1 MLVSLRIRNLAL
13 IDDLTWELGPGFN
26 TLTGET
32 GAGKSILIDAL
43 SLLLG
48 ERADKTLIRSGADA
62 CSVEAELELRDAPRL
77 KEINALLEESGAEP
91 CDGRALLLKRTV
103 SATGTNRQ
111 FINGSPV
118 PLQVLKTLG
127 DRLVDVHGPHD
138 HQSLLANDKQAELL
152 DAFGKLGPLRAAC
165 ASAHRELRNIEQEKA
180 SLEMSEAE
188 REQRL
193 SLLQHQVG
201 EIESAKVQPGDDVR
215 LDNDYRAASN
225 AQNIVEQAGIIGSLV
240 SEAESSVMTQL
251 AQVERALTAWQRMDP
266 SIAEVEALNRQA
278 IAQLNELLEAVQARA
293 ERVDLNPAQLR
304 ELEDRLNLVQSLKRK
319 YGGSVEAIIAFG
331 EKAAGQLAAL
341 EDSGEFLAKLA
352 QREKAARQA
361 LDGAAGKLTQARR
374 KISKTLAEKI
384 EQELRG
390 LGFKKASFAIE
401 LTPAPQAGPSGADH
415 VEFIFA
421 PNPGEAERPLRAI
434 ASSGEMARV
443 MLAVKTTLAEVD
455 EVPVLIFDEVDANVG
470 GETAAQVG
478 RKLRSLGNSHQV
490 LCITHLPQVAAQ
502 GASHFA
508 VEKKTKQ
515 GRTVTELTRLD
526 GKDRE
531 QELARMLG
539 GQTEASRALARSL
552 LADAARA

>member
-43 SLLLG
+43 NLLLG
-48 ERADKTLIRSGADA
+48 ERADKTLIRTGAEA
-62 CSVEAELELRDAPRL
+62 CTVEAELELRDDTAA
-77 KEINALLEESGAEP
+77 KEINGQLEESGAEP
-91 CDGRALLLKRTV
+91 CEGRALLLKRTV

-118 PLQVLKTLG
+118 PLQALKSLG

-138 HQSLLANDKQAELL
+138 HQSLLANDKQAGLL
-152 DAFGKLGPLRAAC
+152 DAYGKLDTLRAAC
-165 ASAHRELRNIEQEKA
+165 GKAHRELREIEQERA

-188 REQRL
+188 RETRL

-201 EIESAKVQPGDDVR
+201 EIDGAKMLPGEDAR
-215 LDNDYRAASN
+215 LENEYRAASHG
-225 AQNIVEQAGIIGSLV
+225 QTIVEQARIIAGLLGESDGSVL
-240 SEAESSVMTQL
+240 TQL
-251 AQVERALTAWQRMDP
+251 AQVERALNAWQRLDDT
-266 SIAEVEALNRQA
+266 IGETEALNRTA
-278 IAQLNELLEAVQARA
+278 IAQLTELLEAVQVRA
-293 ERVDLNPAQLR
+293 ERVDLNPEQLR
-304 ELEDRLNLVQSLKRK
+304 QLEDRLNLIQSLKRK
-319 YGGSVEAIIAFG
+319 YGGSVEATLAFG
-331 EKAAGQLAAL
+331 EKAASQLAAL
-341 EDSGEFLAKLA
+341 EGRGESLAMLA
-352 QREKAARQA
+352 RREKIARQE
-361 LDGAAGKLTQARR
+361 LDAAAVKLSAARR
-374 KISKTLAEKI
+374 KAAKPLAEKI
-384 EQELRG
+384 AQELRG

-401 LTPAPQAGPSGADH
+401 INAAPQAGATGADH

-421 PNPGEAERPLRAI
+421 PNLGEAARPLRAI

-455 EVPVLIFDEVDANVG
+455 EVPILIFDEVDANVG
-470 GETAAQVG
+470 GETAGQVG
-478 RKLRSLGNSHQV
+478 RKLRSLGRSHQV

-502 GASHFA
+502 GARHFA

-515 GRTVTELTRLD
+515 GRTLTELTPLA
-526 GKDRE
+526 GAARE

-539 GQTEASRALARSL
+539 GQTEAARALARTL
-552 LADAARA
+552 LAEAQA

>member
-43 SLLLG
+43 NLLLG
-48 ERADKTLIRSGADA
+48 ERADKTLIRSGADG
-62 CSVEAELELRDAPRL
+62 CTVEAELELRDAAST
-77 KEINALLEESGAEP
+77 KEINAQLEDSGAEP

-103 SATGTNRQ
+103 SAAGANRQ

-118 PLQVLKTLG
+118 PLQALKSLG

-138 HQSLLANDKQAELL
+138 HPSLLANDKQAELL
-152 DAFGKLGPLRAAC
+152 DAFGKLAPSRAAC
-165 ASAHRELRNIEQEKA
+165 ASAYRELREIAVERE

-188 REQRL
+188 RDQRL
-193 SLLQHQVG
+193 SLLQHQAS
-201 EIESAKVQPGDDVR
+201 EIQGAKIQPGEDTR
-215 LDNDYRAASN
+215 LDHEYRAASH
-225 AQNIVEQAGIIGSLV
+225 AQNIVEQARTIAGLLNESDGSVL
-240 SEAESSVMTQL
+240 TQL
-251 AQVERALTAWQRMDP
+251 AQVERALIAWQRMDP
-266 SIAEVEALNRQA
+266 SIADVEEVNRTA
-278 IAQLNELLEAVQARA
+278 IAQLTDLLESVQSRA
-293 ERVDLNPAQLR
+293 ERVDLNPEQLR
-304 ELEDRLNLVQSLKRK
+304 QLEERLNLVQSLKRK
-319 YGGSVEAIIAFG
+319 YGGSVESVIAFG
-331 EKAAGQLAAL
+331 EKAAAQLAVL
-341 EDSGEFLAKLA
+341 EDRSEFLAKLA

-361 LDGAAGKLTQARR
+361 LDDAAAKLSSARKKTGKP
-374 KISKTLAEKI
+374 LAEKI
-384 EQELRG
+384 AQELRG

-401 LTPAPQAGPSGADH
+401 ITPAAQAGPTGADH
-415 VEFIFA
+415 VEFIFT
-421 PNPGEAERPLRAI
+421 PNLGEAARPLRAI

-455 EVPVLIFDEVDANVG
+455 EVPILIFDEVDANVG

-478 RKLRSLGNSHQV
+478 RKLRSLGRSHQV

-508 VEKKTKQ
+508 VEKKTRQ
-515 GRTVTELTRLD
+515 GRTLTELTRLE
-526 GKDRE
+526 GATRE

-552 LADAARA
+552 LAEAQA

>member
-48 ERADKTLIRSGADA
+48 ERADKTLIRSGADT
-62 CSVEAELELRDAPRL
+62 CSVEAELDVRDVSRL
-77 KEINALLEESGAEP
+77 KEINTLLEESGAEP

-103 SATGTNRQ
+103 SAAGANRQ

-152 DAFGKLGPLRAAC
+152 DAYGKLGPLRAAC
-165 ASAHRELRNIEQEKA
+165 AAAHRELRAIEQEKTA
-180 SLEMSEAE
+180 LEMSESE

-193 SLLQHQVG
+193 SLLQHQVR
-201 EIESAKVQPGDDVR
+201 EIESAKVQPGEDVQ
-215 LDNDYRAASN
+215 LDNDYRAASH
-225 AQNIVEQAGIIGSLV
+225 AQTIVEQARLIASLI
-240 SEAESSVMTQL
+240 SEADGSVMTQL

-278 IAQLNELLEAVQARA
+278 IAQLNELLEAAQSRA
-293 ERVDLNPAQLR
+293 ERVDLNPAQLQQ
-304 ELEDRLNLVQSLKRK
+304 LEDRLNLVQSLKRK
-319 YGGSVEAIIAFG
+319 YGGSVENVIAFG
-331 EKAAGQLAAL
+331 AKAAGQLAAL
-341 EDSGEFLAKLA
+341 EDRGEFLARLA
-352 QREKAARQA
+352 QREKAARKE
-361 LDGAAGKLTQARR
+361 LDDAAAKLTLARR
-374 KISKTLAEKI
+374 KISKPLAEKI
-384 EQELRG
+384 AQELRG

-401 LTPAPQAGPSGADH
+401 IAPAPQAGPAGADH

-455 EVPVLIFDEVDANVG
+455 EVPILIFDEVDANVG

-478 RKLRSLGNSHQV
+478 RKLRSLGRSHQV

-508 VEKKTKQ
+508 VEKKSKQ
-515 GRTVTELTRLD
+515 GRTVTELTKLD
-526 GKDRE
+526 GPARE

-552 LADAARA
+552 LGEAVQA

>member
-43 SLLLG
+43 NLLLG
-48 ERADKTLIRSGADA
+48 ERADKTLIRSGAEA
-62 CSVEAELELRDAPRL
+62 CTVEAELELRDAAAA
-77 KEINALLEESGAEP
+77 KELNAQLEEAGAEP

-103 SATGTNRQ
+103 SSTGTNRQ

-118 PLQVLKTLG
+118 PLQALKALG

-152 DAFGKLGPLRAAC
+152 DAYGKLDSLREAC
-165 ASAHRELRNIEQEKA
+165 AAAHRELRAIEQERA

-193 SLLQHQVG
+193 SLLQHQAG
-201 EIESAKVQPGDDVR
+201 EIQGAKLQPGEDER
-215 LDNDYRAASN
+215 LENDYRAASH
-225 AQNIVEQAGIIGSLV
+225 AQNIVEQARTIAGLL
-240 SEAESSVMTQL
+240 SEADASVLTQL
-251 AQVERALTAWQRMDP
+251 AQVERALNAWQRLDG
-266 SIAEVEALNRQA
+266 SIADVEALNRAA
-278 IAQLNELLEAVQARA
+278 IAQLTELLDAVQSRA
-293 ERVDLNPAQLR
+293 ERVDLNPEQLR
-304 ELEDRLNLVQSLKRK
+304 QLEDRLNLVQSLKRK
-319 YGGSVEAIIAFG
+319 YGGSIEGVIAFG
-331 EKAAGQLAAL
+331 EKAAAQLAAL
-341 EDSGEFLAKLA
+341 EDRGEFLAKLA

-361 LDGAAGKLTQARR
+361 LDESAAKLTAARK
-374 KISKTLAEKI
+374 KISKPLAEKI
-384 EQELRG
+384 AQELRG

-401 LTPAPQAGPSGADH
+401 ISPAAQTGPAGADH

-421 PNPGEAERPLRAI
+421 PNPGEAARPLRAI

-455 EVPVLIFDEVDANVG
+455 EVPILIFDEVDANVG

-478 RKLRSLGNSHQV
+478 KKLRSLGKSHQV

-508 VEKKTKQ
+508 VEKRTKQ
-515 GRTVTELTRLD
+515 GRTLTELTRLD
-526 GKDRE
+526 GPARE

-552 LADAARA
+552 LAEAQA